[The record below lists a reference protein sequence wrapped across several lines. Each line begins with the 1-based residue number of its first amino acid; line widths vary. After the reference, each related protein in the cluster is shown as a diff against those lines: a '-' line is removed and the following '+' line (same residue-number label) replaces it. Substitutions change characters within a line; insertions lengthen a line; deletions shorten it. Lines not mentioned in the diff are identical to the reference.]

1 MPKKNSKRGSKKG
14 PHQSSQL
21 LIRDPKEG
29 HEYAEVLNALGSA
42 RFRIKLITN
51 GAEFVG
57 KLKGSMTK
65 GRGFEKVVGG
75 NLVLVQ
81 LDGCTTG
88 KEKYFIFHKYSES
101 ERKQLEKLGEL
112 ATLVESEQVESGF
125 IFEGEDEV
133 KQANEAEIDD
143 DFIND
148 I

>member
-1 MPKKNSKRGSKKG
+1 MPKKNSKRGSKRG
-14 PHQSSQL
+14 PRQSNQL

-42 RFRIKLITN
+42 RFRIKLVTN
-51 GAEFVG
+51 GAESVG

-65 GRGFEKVVGG
+65 GRGFEKVVSG

-81 LDGCTTG
+81 LDSCTTG
-88 KEKYFIFHKYSES
+88 KDKYYIFHKYSES
-101 ERKQLEKLGEL
+101 EKKQLEKLGEL
-112 ATLVESEQVESGF
+112 TTLVETVQTESAF
-125 IFEGEDEV
+125 VFEGDEEV